1 MFEPVLLALSQ
12 LYQDRRDIEA
22 LGVLIQMVDPDFVL
36 SSLMLADMLGV
47 IRPLTVWLQTSPSKA
62 DITELSPAVDLVV
75 DKLKYLATEDPE
87 LKSKFSEA
95 ELSNLKFNTQ
105 VFKEKLKIINDVV
118 ESLPIASR
126 LRNRSNENRPEVQL
140 EEFKEKFY
148 KPFILEISQEIAAN
162 IKIDPVSAAFTCLG
176 KPSKNKK
183 SQSWDNV
190 PTSAW

>member
-105 VFKEKLKIINDVV
+105 VFKEKLNIINDVA

-140 EEFKEKFY
+140 EEFKEKIY
-148 KPFILEISQEIAAN
+148 KPFIFGDFSRN
-162 IKIDPVSAAFTCLG
+162 SCKY
-176 KPSKNKK
+176 
-183 SQSWDNV
+183 
-190 PTSAW
+190 